1 MPSGSGKLGK
11 SSTPDG
17 LLSLFESRS
26 INQTSSG
33 SLKLRLNMKKL
44 AGTPIMYGVG
54 ANNNF
59 LNKNNNGF
67 YEARL

>member
-1 MPSGSGKLGK
+1 
-11 SSTPDG
+11 
-17 LLSLFESRS
+17 
-26 INQTSSG
+26 
-33 SLKLRLNMKKL
+33 MKKL